1 MNVRVPPIVAAFAAT
16 VARSTLA
23 DAPAVF
29 AAAAGLDPP
38 TPHEVAGRLVAAG
51 TLTRFQAEKLLA
63 GRWQGLAVGPY
74 HLLCPIARGGSG
86 IVYLARDSR
95 RPAGDGTPRLFA
107 LKVLSP
113 HKAAAEPRTLKRFE
127 REMAIGEVVPPH
139 PHLVRAY
146 DCGDSTGV
154 RYIAQGYAAGV
165 TVKTAVS
172 AAPLTAAQAG
182 RVFADAARGLHA
194 AHAAGFVHR
203 DVKPSN
209 VVLSPHGRGT
219 LLDFGFALRRGER
232 PTAADAEVIGG
243 RGYTLGT
250 ADYLP
255 PEQATNAVAVGAE
268 TDIYS
273 LGCSLYFS
281 LCGRVPFPAGS
292 AKDKIRLH
300 QSADPLPL
308 KTFAPSAPP
317 GLAAVVGW
325 MMAKRPEDRPQSA
338 DLVAGELERWAEPA
352 VAVAARVSYDAAWEA
367 DTLRRVEAAWDKG
380 RTPTAGEVIELVPD
394 E

>member
-1 MNVRVPPIVAAFAAT
+1 MNLPLPPIVSAFATT

-23 DAPAVF
+23 DRPAVL

-38 TPHEVAGRLVAAG
+38 TPQQVADRLVAAG

-63 GRWQGLAVGPY
+63 GRWQGLGIGPY

-86 IVYLARDSR
+86 IVYLVRESR
-95 RPAGDGTPRLFA
+95 RPAGESTPRLFA

-113 HKAAAEPRTLKRFE
+113 QKAAAEPRTCKRFE
-127 REMAIGEVVPPH
+127 REMLIGQQIPAH

-146 DCGDSTGV
+146 DCGESGGV
-154 RYIAQGYAAGV
+154 RYIAQGYAAGI
-165 TVKTAVS
+165 TAKS
-172 AAPLTAAQAG
+172 ATPLSVPAAA
-182 RVFADAARGLHA
+182 RVFADVARGLHA
-194 AHAAGFVHR
+194 AHLAGFIHR

-209 VVLSPHGRGT
+209 VVVSPHGRGT

-232 PTAADAEVIGG
+232 PTAADAGVIGG

-250 ADYLP
+250 ADFLP

-273 LGCSLYFS
+273 LGCSVYFT
-281 LCGRVPFPAGS
+281 LTGRVPFPMGG
-292 AKDKIRLH
+292 AKDKMRMH
-300 QSADPLPL
+300 QTADPLPL
-308 KTFAPSAPP
+308 KALAPHTPDP
-317 GLAAVVGW
+317 LAAVVGW

-338 DLVAGELERWAEPA
+338 DLVAGELERWAEPTLP
-352 VAVAARVSYDAAWEA
+352 VALLTSYDATWEA
-367 DTLRRVEAAWDKG
+367 GVLARVEATWDKG
-380 RTPTAGEVIELVPD
+380 RSLPKEDVELLVAD